1 MAARIGSYAEFWPF
15 YLAEHSRRATRVFHY
30 IGTLMIAVVIAVAAW
45 TGAWWSLIFAL
56 PALYAFAWFS
66 HFFIEHNRP
75 ATFTYPAWSLV
86 SDFRMSALAFTGRL
100 GRELEKYQIRPRA

>member
-15 YLAEHSRRATRVFHY
+15 YLAEHSKRATRVFHY

-45 TGAWWSLIFAL
+45 TGAWWSLIFTL

-100 GRELEKYQIRPRA
+100 GRELEKNQIRPRV